1 MFPILPRFCPFISRK
16 VPQGCSTCR
25 TRKLKCDEARPVC
38 NRCQGARL
46 PCEWLAVARRQ
57 PRKQAPGSPKNRDG
71 PVHCRLLLPRERDAP
86 HPIPKLA
93 IPDLRLLSSTGLS
106 SKDLEY
112 LSFFPHTLLI
122 RVLGKS
128 WRWSSLHYLRG
139 RVASGSPAAMRMILA
154 ISASELEMMRCAQQL
169 KPRPTH
175 ALPRHDGVAYYR
187 RALEEFRVILRELDY
202 RSAKCLNEVL
212 AIFFLMVVYE
222 QQFGRHASGMEAHLR
237 GLYAFL
243 ATMFATKQD
252 LSLAGLPLLGQQLLL
267 FTMLVTSEPNWTAF
281 SSDKMN
287 QVHQLEPQ
295 CSDTPGFS
303 TKAVARSRAQGV
315 VRLSNGSAVPQH
327 SGCAAQHVD
336 AGISD
341 RGASR

>member
-1 MFPILPRFCPFISRK
+1 
-16 VPQGCSTCR
+16 
-25 TRKLKCDEARPVC
+25 
-38 NRCQGARL
+38 
-46 PCEWLAVARRQ
+46 
-57 PRKQAPGSPKNRDG
+57 
-71 PVHCRLLLPRERDAP
+71 
-86 HPIPKLA
+86 
-93 IPDLRLLSSTGLS
+93 
-106 SKDLEY
+106 
-112 LSFFPHTLLI
+112 
-122 RVLGKS
+122 
-128 WRWSSLHYLRG
+128 
-139 RVASGSPAAMRMILA
+139 MRMILA

-267 FTMLVTSEPNWTAF
+267 FTMYINLNLNVPIHQGSLPRLWREAGHKESCVSVMDQLFHNTRDALRNMWMPGYPTEELVDDISVSRPLQFYHECCLL
-281 SSDKMN
+281 KGK
-287 QVHQLEPQ
+287 LL
-295 CSDTPGFS
+295 
-303 TKAVARSRAQGV
+303 VAQHDQ
-315 VRLSNGSAVPQH
+315 SNG
-327 SGCAAQHVD
+327 
-336 AGISD
+336 AGDGTTWQRELDQI
-341 RGASR
+341 GKI